1 MAAATGIAPSRQE
14 VVAIST
20 RYLTSGLVDH
30 DPSKVPLAPEATRHE
45 VGINSGKDG
54 EAIAASLLGEEM
66 KTICGMRNL
75 KWVVEGNEAV
85 CLYELDTAGP
95 EPVHISEYFR
105 VEEGRIVEII
115 AAFSVP
121 GVAPAES

>member
-1 MAAATGIAPSRQE
+1 MAATGGHGPSRQE

-30 DPSKVPLAPEATRHE
+30 DPGEVPLAPEATRHE
-45 VGINSGKDG
+45 IGINSGNSG
-54 EAIAASLLGEEM
+54 EAIAASLLGEAM
-66 KTICGMRNL
+66 KTIRGMRNL

-105 VEEGRIVEII
+105 VEDGRIAEII
-115 AAFSVP
+115 AAFTVP
-121 GVAPAES
+121 GAPAS

>member
-1 MAAATGIAPSRQE
+1 MAGADGSGPSRQQ

-30 DPSKVPLAPEATRHE
+30 EPDEVPLAPEATRHE
-45 VGINSGKDG
+45 IGINSGASG
-54 EAIAASLLGEEM
+54 EAIAKSLLGEEM
-66 KTICGMRNL
+66 KTIRGMRNL
-75 KWVVEGNEAV
+75 KWMVDGNEAV

-95 EPVHISEYFR
+95 DPVHISEYFR
-105 VEEGRIVEII
+105 VEDGRIAEII

-121 GVAPAES
+121 GAPGS

>member
-1 MAAATGIAPSRQE
+1 MAAAAGSGPSRQE
-14 VVAIST
+14 VVAISS

-30 DPSKVPLAPEATRHE
+30 DPTKVPLAPEATRHE

-105 VEEGRIVEII
+105 VEEGRIAEII